1 MVIPMSGK
9 DFNEVPDPGIVEEH
23 GSRRLLYPV
32 KDAAFQLGISER
44 KAWTLVDQGR
54 LRTKW
59 IDGRRLVPA
68 EVLDEFVAN
77 LPTTKPETVAV

>member
-9 DFNEVPDPGIVEEH
+9 DFNEAPTPGIGEETEP
-23 GSRRLLYPV
+23 RRLYPV

-44 KAWTLVDQGR
+44 KAWTLVDTER
-54 LRTKW
+54 LRTVW

-68 EVLDEFVAN
+68 AVLDEFVAN
-77 LPTTKPETVAV
+77 LPTVKPEPVAA